1 MIVKTKSLTS
11 ILLKTPSMVFSTSQ
25 FERRSRAS
33 LRIAAFRRPVWQRG
47 FQIAAIFNGLQ
58 PSKMTVHP
66 CTVRSLLKNRVFQ
79 QAAGLLCIVLFAP
92 AAIVLAQSPDVRIS
106 IERDASADR
115 QPEKTEFP
123 SYPSIARR
131 DRIEGEATVCFKI
144 DARGKVKRAS
154 VTKYSHKIFRKPA
167 LRAIRKSSFEPL
179 RPDQVLAK
187 TKSCR
192 TYRFR
197 LTPVVAADSD

>member
-1 MIVKTKSLTS
+1 MIVMKFVTKNNL
-11 ILLKTPSMVFSTSQ
+11 
-25 FERRSRAS
+25 
-33 LRIAAFRRPVWQRG
+33 
-47 FQIAAIFNGLQ
+47 
-58 PSKMTVHP
+58 
-66 CTVRSLLKNRVFQ
+66 
-79 QAAGLLCIVLFAP
+79 AGLLGILLLAP
-92 AAIVLAQSPDVRIS
+92 VPIVLAQTLDARIS
-106 IERDASADR
+106 FERDASADR
-115 QPEKTEFP
+115 QPERTEFP

-131 DRIEGEATVCFKI
+131 DRIEGEATVCFMI
-144 DARGKVKRAS
+144 DVRGKVKRAS

-197 LTPVVAADSD
+197 LEPVIAADTD